1 MKLFLKNILV
11 FFLGIFSFCS
21 FPQKINF
28 NESSL
33 YKDGIAAL
41 EKKDI
46 TSAERLFLKSVK
58 ENSDVPSLFELSKIY
73 IKENTIR
80 GRRKAREL
88 LEKAIWI
95 EPKNIKIRLT
105 YADLME
111 NYSKGI
117 AFKKYNDIVEID
129 SECAAAW
136 YNMGRLKSLEFDDYN
151 HSVNRVD
158 EGYELSL
165 ENYANGLFNDAES
178 YLKKALKY
186 DSLNADAYL
195 KLSFL
200 YEDADEPEKG
210 MPLLEKLIRI
220 HPDNVD
226 AHLYLGLLYYKTSKL
241 SESYK
246 EYQSALLLMP
256 LTERLD
262 FTYNS
267 VVELLDPVAEELIGK
282 LKPKEVR
289 NFIDAFWN
297 ASDPLF
303 LTRYNE
309 RLLEHYSR
317 VAYSNLRFGI
327 PGKPGWKTDR
337 GEIVLRYGEP
347 LKRTRYRPRINAG
360 GRTAVQ
366 VKTDVWQYRDMTF
379 GFEDTYMSG
388 NFVFSDPFP
397 GSRYIP
403 QYYGDT
409 EAFAD
414 YVRRVRFEFYAPKYE
429 GPSFTIPY
437 NIVQFK
443 DLNNKNNTD
452 VYINYALNYT
462 DSLVKKNSI
471 NLNYEWG
478 LFFHDDYFN
487 PIYQNKGYT
496 VQLPLS
502 NTIKTDSA
510 QYAISSAKMS
520 IKPDSGT
527 LAFEIIR
534 TSDKG
539 VSSYHENFIMER
551 FNHDSLDLSNILL
564 AEKVVKNSE
573 NTLPVKRKDIGI
585 LPNPTSAFSERNH
598 LYLYYEVYN
607 LETNNDNLTNFIQRI
622 TIKQINKQNGLQ
634 KTISTVLS
642 LIGIDKN
649 KEGITLSSKYRT
661 PDKNPQMYLQLDMN
675 NAETGE
681 YKIIVTIFDNI
692 SKKEISKSTL
702 IKWE

>member
-11 FFLGIFSFCS
+11 FFLYIFSICS

-28 NESSL
+28 NQSSF

-46 TSAERLFLKSVK
+46 TSAEKFFWESVK

-73 IKENTIR
+73 VKENTIR

-88 LEKAIWI
+88 LEKAIWL
-95 EPKNIKIRLT
+95 EPKNIKIRLS

-117 AFKKYNDIVEID
+117 AFNKYNDIVEID

-136 YNMGRLKSLEFDDYN
+136 YNMGRLKSLEFDDYS

-165 ENYANGLFNDAES
+165 KNYAEGLFNDAES

-200 YEDADEPEKG
+200 YEDEDEPGKG
-210 MPLLEKLIRI
+210 VPLLEKLIRI

-256 LTERLD
+256 ITERLD

-267 VVELLDPVAEELIGK
+267 VVELLDPVAEELISK

-303 LTRYNE
+303 LTKYNE

-317 VAYSNLRFGI
+317 VAYSNLRFGM

-397 GSRYIP
+397 GSRYVP

-414 YVRRVRFEFYAPKYE
+414 YVRRVRFEFYDPIYE
-429 GPSFTIPY
+429 GPAFTIPF

-443 DLNNKNNTD
+443 
-452 VYINYALNYT
+452 I
-462 DSLVKKNSI
+462 
-471 NLNYEWG
+471 
-478 LFFHDDYFN
+478 
-487 PIYQNKGYT
+487 
-496 VQLPLS
+496 
-502 NTIKTDSA
+502 
-510 QYAISSAKMS
+510 
-520 IKPDSGT
+520 
-527 LAFEIIR
+527 
-534 TSDKG
+534 
-539 VSSYHENFIMER
+539 
-551 FNHDSLDLSNILL
+551 
-564 AEKVVKNSE
+564 
-573 NTLPVKRKDIGI
+573 
-585 LPNPTSAFSERNH
+585 
-598 LYLYYEVYN
+598 
-607 LETNNDNLTNFIQRI
+607 
-622 TIKQINKQNGLQ
+622 
-634 KTISTVLS
+634 
-642 LIGIDKN
+642 
-649 KEGITLSSKYRT
+649 
-661 PDKNPQMYLQLDMN
+661 
-675 NAETGE
+675 
-681 YKIIVTIFDNI
+681 
-692 SKKEISKSTL
+692 
-702 IKWE
+702 